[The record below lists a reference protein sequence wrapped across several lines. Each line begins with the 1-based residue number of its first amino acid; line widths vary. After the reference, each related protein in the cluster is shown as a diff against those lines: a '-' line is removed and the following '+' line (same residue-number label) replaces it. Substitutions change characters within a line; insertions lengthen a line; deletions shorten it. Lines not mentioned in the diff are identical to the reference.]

1 MTTRTLK
8 LIADAMNSL
17 EIPYE
22 FIEFTS
28 DPKSYYFVGEYTES
42 ESLTEDGLQ
51 ESTFI
56 LTGTTTD
63 GTWLDLENAKSKIK
77 EFFNSISGYVATDQ
91 IGGVAIFYSNSF
103 PIPTESDFKRIQ
115 INLKIKEWSV

>member
-28 DPKSYYFVGEYTES
+28 EPKNYYFVGEYTES

-77 EFFNSISGYVATDQ
+77 KFFNSISGYVATDQ
-91 IGGVAIFYSNSF
+91 KGGVAIFYSNSF